1 MKRINKLLSVILCAF
16 ALISNTVYAED
27 YTSYANEL
35 KEMGL
40 FKGTDEGYELDK
52 TLTRAESATML
63 VRLLGAE
70 KKAISAEY
78 EPVFADVQKDK
89 WYYTYIMY
97 CYENEITKGTGVST
111 FSPDD
116 TVTAEQFVTLV
127 LRLLGY
133 TDVEP
138 ETAFKTAN
146 EVGLFGT
153 KISRQLAENKDF
165 LRNEMVYVAYRSL
178 KTKTSNGDVL
188 AVKLG
193 DLGVL
198 SQTEVK
204 KFNIYKYV
212 DLNDFLDAY
221 IE

>member
-1 MKRINKLLSVILCAF
+1 MKRLNKIILLVLCAF
-16 ALISNTVYAED
+16 MLISNTAFAED

-35 KEMGL
+35 RDMGL

-70 KKAISAEY
+70 EKATSAEY
-78 EPVFADVQKDK
+78 EPIFADVQKDK

-97 CYENEITKGTGVST
+97 CYENEITKGTGVSA

-153 KISRQLAENKDF
+153 KFSRQLKESEEF
-165 LRNEMVYVAYRSL
+165 LRNEMVYIAYRSL
-178 KTKTSNGDVL
+178 KTKTYEGDVL
-188 AVKLG
+188 AVGLG
-193 DLGVL
+193 ELGVL

-204 KFNIYKYV
+204 KFNIYAY
-212 DLNDFLDAY
+212 DDINDFLDAY